1 MQPKQ
6 NLLTSLCL
14 QSLSK
19 PAPGFYKH
27 FRKESVLVMCLLHDF
42 MNVSGATI
50 IK

>member
-27 FRKESVLVMCLLHDF
+27 FRKQSVLAMCLLHDL